1 MCTGHCHQHPIGY
14 KLTLP
19 MGAEVSALKKLPT
32 ILRHLQAYNYE
43 KNNTYYPIIWS
54 KPSAKSTRKKLRNNL
69 HDCEKALSACLSA
82 QNITSDTIF
91 IYTAK
96 EAVKVAKQVEK
107 TKRKVKVQETKQNKN
122 NNKTDV
128 KTDWFL
134 KLDARTNKN
143 DCYFNC
149 WWICGWWCS

>member
-1 MCTGHCHQHPIGY
+1 MKKIILIILLFG
-14 KLTLP
+14 
-19 MGAEVSALKKLPT
+19 VS
-32 ILRHLQAYNYE
+32 QAQVN
-43 KNNTYYPIIWS
+43 K
-54 KPSAKSTRKKLRNNL
+54 KKLRNNL
-69 HDCEKALSACLSA
+69 HDCENALSACLSA

-107 TKRKVKVQETKQNKN
+107 TKRKVKVQETKQNKS

-134 KLDARTNKN
+134 NLMQGMTRMTAILTAGGFVGGGVVITKLLQAAKTKISWLN
-143 DCYFNC
+143 
-149 WWICGWWCS
+149 WLPI

>member
-1 MCTGHCHQHPIGY
+1 M
-14 KLTLP
+14 
-19 MGAEVSALKKLPT
+19 KKI
-32 ILRHLQAYNYE
+32 ILIILLFGVTQAQVN
-43 KNNTYYPIIWS
+43 K
-54 KPSAKSTRKKLRNNL
+54 KKLRNNL

-107 TKRKVKVQETKQNKN
+107 TKRKVKVHETKQNKN

-134 KLDARTNKN
+134 NLMQGMTRITAILTAGGFVGGGVVITKLLQSAKAKISWLN
-143 DCYFNC
+143 
-149 WWICGWWCS
+149 WLPI

>member
-1 MCTGHCHQHPIGY
+1 M
-14 KLTLP
+14 
-19 MGAEVSALKKLPT
+19 KKL
-32 ILRHLQAYNYE
+32 ILIILLFGVTQAQVN
-43 KNNTYYPIIWS
+43 K
-54 KPSAKSTRKKLRNNL
+54 KKLRNNL
-69 HDCEKALSACLSA
+69 HDCENALSACLSA

-122 NNKTDV
+122 NNKADV

-134 KLDARTNKN
+134 NLMQGMTRMTAILTAGGFVGGGVLITKLLQAAKTKIS
-143 DCYFNC
+143 
-149 WWICGWWCS
+149 WLSWLPI

>member
-1 MCTGHCHQHPIGY
+1 MKKIILIILLFG
-14 KLTLP
+14 
-19 MGAEVSALKKLPT
+19 VS
-32 ILRHLQAYNYE
+32 QAQVN
-43 KNNTYYPIIWS
+43 K
-54 KPSAKSTRKKLRNNL
+54 KKLRNNL
-69 HDCEKALSACLSA
+69 HDCENALSACLSA
-82 QNITSDTIF
+82 QNITSDTIY

-134 KLDARTNKN
+134 NLMQGMTRMTAILTAGGFVGGGVLITKLLQAAKAKIS
-143 DCYFNC
+143 
-149 WWICGWWCS
+149 WLSWLPI

>member
-1 MCTGHCHQHPIGY
+1 M
-14 KLTLP
+14 
-19 MGAEVSALKKLPT
+19 KKL
-32 ILRHLQAYNYE
+32 ILIILLFGVTQAQVN
-43 KNNTYYPIIWS
+43 K
-54 KPSAKSTRKKLRNNL
+54 KKLRNNL
-69 HDCEKALSACLSA
+69 HDCENALSACLSA

-122 NNKTDV
+122 NNKADV

-134 KLDARTNKN
+134 NLMQGMTRMTAILTAGGFVGGGVLITKLLQAAKTKISWLN
-143 DCYFNC
+143 
-149 WWICGWWCS
+149 WLPI